1 MWIVSL
7 LVPVTAIV
15 QVGGG
20 VLQGAQDFDYQVKKE
35 RREEGTRESEL
46 FPLLSRMFLYEQSK
60 GPHVLEIFAPVS
72 LSPQTYRHVS
82 WGSAF

>member
-20 VLQGAQDFDYQVKKE
+20 ILQGAQDFDYQV
-35 RREEGTRESEL
+35 RRKGGSDREK
-46 FPLLSRMFLYEQSK
+46 MQ
-60 GPHVLEIFAPVS
+60 
-72 LSPQTYRHVS
+72 
-82 WGSAF
+82 

>member
-20 VLQGAQDFDYQVKKE
+20 ILQGAQDFDYQV
-35 RREEGTRESEL
+35 RRKDGATEGGQG
-46 FPLLSRMFLYEQSK
+46 LL
-60 GPHVLEIFAPVS
+60 
-72 LSPQTYRHVS
+72 
-82 WGSAF
+82 

>member
-20 VLQGAQDFDYQVKKE
+20 ILQGAQDFNYQVGVTE
-35 RREEGTRESEL
+35 EGREEGN
-46 FPLLSRMFLYEQSK
+46 
-60 GPHVLEIFAPVS
+60 V
-72 LSPQTYRHVS
+72 
-82 WGSAF
+82 W

>member
-20 VLQGAQDFDYQVKKE
+20 ILQGAQDFDYQVRDKKVAG
-35 RREEGTRESEL
+35 EEKDDYVFGH
-46 FPLLSRMFLYEQSK
+46 LLE
-60 GPHVLEIFAPVS
+60 VL
-72 LSPQTYRHVS
+72 L
-82 WGSAF
+82 

>member
-20 VLQGAQDFDYQVKKE
+20 ILQGAQDFDYQVRRKGGSDRGKVQ
-35 RREEGTRESEL
+35 REECVSCPYIYIISLRGGH
-46 FPLLSRMFLYEQSK
+46 PSRS
-60 GPHVLEIFAPVS
+60 PSTHVLP
-72 LSPQTYRHVS
+72 
-82 WGSAF
+82 

>member
-20 VLQGAQDFDYQVKKE
+20 ILQGAQDFDYQARKKGQSDGGK
-35 RREEGTRESEL
+35 EGGKEFVT
-46 FPLLSRMFLYEQSK
+46 FQ
-60 GPHVLEIFAPVS
+60 
-72 LSPQTYRHVS
+72 
-82 WGSAF
+82 